1 MNINQRL
8 LAYRA
13 FVLLSLALV
22 LVFPYKYLF
31 GLVGAFPAESVNDA
45 HLSSYARDAVC
56 YEKTRDRSL
65 PKLAISESE
74 DLDLDLLL
82 GGYHSLYLDKGS
94 GFVYAMDIPGAGEQ
108 NLLEFFARKNL
119 IDSNWYDFQAQAVSY
134 YSECI
139 YPIDKGIAEAYW
151 ATKGTSVLH
160 HWAHLYDGALG
171 FGGHS
176 QYGYLVPFVSQFFVA
191 DSATDGPSRFV
202 EFSWW
207 VYYLCGLV
215 YFSLLLAIFNKNPFA
230 VLFFGLLKI
239 AVFLK
244 LGAFA
249 ILIGPGYHWSR
260 ELIFV
265 SVGALAY
272 WIQVSSEKA
281 DGFDWIKFGVISAFL
296 FIVLYV
302 LDPIYFVISL
312 SLLFLASIL
321 KFRAFVFDLLHRS
334 PLTMSVVAVGVL
346 ISFGLL
352 VFLGGATK
360 LQYIYEK
367 LSTLGGSLFALGGS
381 DTTIAVLLFIMAC
394 LFCVYSMV
402 VRNLLWLYFSLVS
415 MVSLAYFLITP
426 DRFHFLK
433 YVEYSVPMFISTYIA
448 IRASWLRSKFV
459 ISSRVAKPI
468 VAALF
473 ALAALG
479 VIQGAIGLSN
489 NYPHGAQLFTRDYSG
504 NKYFSWQSYSVNGRV
519 INIDASDEFIDHL
532 ENFPGHVKTDY
543 LLSPYDKHILF
554 LYDRRNGFGN
564 VDFVASL
571 DSQARLD
578 GLIGVLSK
586 PNRSFSVLVDMTL
599 VDFKDVPGIY
609 VGDQPLGPLFLSS
622 NIYRKA
628 RLRASR
634 IASFVSAECVEDV
647 NLRSGNWG
655 VFKCE
660 Q

>member
-1 MNINQRL
+1 MNFNQRL
-8 LAYRA
+8 FAYRA
-13 FVLLSLALV
+13 FVFLTLALV

-45 HLSSYARDAVC
+45 HPSSYARDAVC
-56 YEKTRDRSL
+56 YENTRDKYL
-65 PKLAISESE
+65 PKLSISESE

-82 GGYHSLYLDKGS
+82 GRFHSLYFDKGS
-94 GFVYAMDIPGAGEQ
+94 GFVYAMDILGADEQ
-108 NLLEFFARKNL
+108 NLLEFFARKSL
-119 IDSNWYDFQAQAVSY
+119 IDSDWYGFQAQAVSY

-139 YPIDKGIAEAYW
+139 YPIDKGLAEAYW

-160 HWAHLYDGALG
+160 HWAHLYDGTLG
-171 FGGHS
+171 FGGYS

-191 DSATDGPSRFV
+191 HSASNGPSRFI

-207 VYYLCGLV
+207 VYYLFGLV

-249 ILIGPGYHWSR
+249 ILLAPGFHWSR

-281 DGFDWIKFGVISAFL
+281 DRFDWIKFSVIGACL
-296 FIVLYV
+296 IIMLYF
-302 LDPIYFVISL
+302 LDPIYCAISL
-312 SLLFLASIL
+312 ALLFIASIL
-321 KFRAFVFDLLHRS
+321 KFRAFVFELLHRS
-334 PLTMSVVAVGVL
+334 PLMMSIVAVGVL
-346 ISFGLL
+346 ISLGLL

-367 LSTLGGSLFALGGS
+367 LSTLGGSLFALGGH
-381 DTTIAVLLFIMAC
+381 DNTIAAMLFIMAG

-415 MVSLAYFLITP
+415 MVSIAYYLITP
-426 DRFHFLK
+426 DRFHLFK
-433 YVEYSVPMFISTYIA
+433 YIEYSVPMFISIYIA
-448 IRASWLRSKFV
+448 IQASWLRSKFV
-459 ISSRVAKPI
+459 ISSRIAKPI

-473 ALAALG
+473 GLTALG

-489 NYPHGAQLFTRDYSG
+489 NYPHESQLFTHDYSG
-504 NKYFSWQSYSVNGRV
+504 NKYFSWKSYLVNSRV

-532 ENFPGHVKTDY
+532 EKFPGHVKTDY
-543 LLSPYDKHILF
+543 LISPYDKHILF

-578 GLIGVLSK
+578 GFITLLSK

-599 VDFKDVPGIY
+599 VDFKDVPGLY
-609 VGDQPLGPLFLSS
+609 MGSQPLGGLFLSS
-622 NIYRKA
+622 NLYRKA

-634 IASFVSAECVEDV
+634 IASFVLAECVENVD
-647 NLRSGNWG
+647 LRAGNWG
-655 VFKCE
+655 IFKCE